1 MKQRQGHWVDQK
13 KIDELKEIRAGIYQ
27 ADDPDVVTKKDK
39 AESIVVWVF
48 GCVVIPIGLIAWASF
63 IVGMFL

>member
-13 KIDELKEIRAGIYQ
+13 HPEPV
-27 ADDPDVVTKKDK
+27 DPPIVTKKDK

-63 IVGMFL
+63 IVGLIK